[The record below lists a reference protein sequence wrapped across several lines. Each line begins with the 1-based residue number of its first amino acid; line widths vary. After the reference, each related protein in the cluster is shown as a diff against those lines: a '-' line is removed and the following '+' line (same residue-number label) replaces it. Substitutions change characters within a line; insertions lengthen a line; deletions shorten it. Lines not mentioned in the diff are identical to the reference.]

1 MLPTD
6 IEGLIKTFLRR
17 DTKESMKLCLV
28 SIESCPSFTAC
39 TEGNISGVHRYR
51 KLEMI
56 WNSRYYKKLQ
66 RLGVEFSPDL
76 QAVRHYDRLK
86 NEAGDLLYVDRFA
99 REHLMMIRYINLQ
112 VFRL

>member
-28 SIESCPSFTAC
+28 SIESCPSFTGC